1 MRVLGKVSARMFI
14 HLGMVEVTATI
25 LICYTVAVM
34 EGHVKPWLPT
44 ISACGEQAPEE
55 FLFRYGFVVFT
66 VFLVVEAVVLYGAG
80 LFSELCMVLGIVGG
94 LCLGVVGVVSARDV
108 SSVHTGELEQDAC
121 SGESISE
128 YCFNQN

>member
-1 MRVLGKVSARMFI
+1 MRVIGKASARVLI
-14 HLGMVEVTATI
+14 HLGVVEMAATI
-25 LICYTVAVM
+25 LICYAVAVM

-66 VFLVVEAVVLYGAG
+66 VFHVVEAVILYGAG
-80 LFSELCMVLGIVGG
+80 LFSELCMVLGIVAG

-108 SSVHTGELEQDAC
+108 SSVHTGELGMVQRRCNDYMNWT
-121 SGESISE
+121 S
-128 YCFNQN
+128 

>member
-1 MRVLGKVSARMFI
+1 MQVLGKASARMFI
-14 HLGMVEVTATI
+14 HLGMVEVAATI

-55 FLFRYGFVVFT
+55 FLFRYGFVVST
-66 VFLVVEAVVLYGAG
+66 TFLVVEAVVLYGAG

-108 SSVHTGELEQDAC
+108 SSVHTGELEQWRK
-121 SGESISE
+121 
-128 YCFNQN
+128 Y